1 MNVKRVLSGR
11 ANLAERLASN
21 YEELFV
27 AINAIR
33 ATGHSISMTQGV
45 YDLLHTGH
53 TRYLESAKSFG
64 DFLLV
69 AVDTDAY
76 TKRRKGSDNERRPIV
91 PFEERIEI
99 LSQVRS
105 VDILTYRDLKEH
117 ETDPDFVIKLVK
129 PDVLVMSHSTKDISE
144 AKYEEIRHMLSEWGG
159 KLELLEPKDTVST
172 TGRIRDLFIDG
183 SVGFAEHIT
192 EVVQKGIDEYFARAG
207 RTFVHKGKGRNV
219 E

>member
-1 MNVKRVLSGR
+1 MNVKRVLSGK
-11 ANLAERLASN
+11 ANLDERFAAN
-21 YEELFV
+21 YDELLT
-27 AINAIR
+27 AISAIR
-33 ATGHSISMTQGV
+33 ATGHTISMTQGV

-53 TRYLESAKSFG
+53 TRYLEAAKSYG

-117 ETDPDFVIKLVK
+117 EGDPDFVIKLVK

-144 AKYEEIRHMLSEWGG
+144 SKYEEIRNMLSEWSG

-192 EVVQKGIDEYFARAG
+192 EVVQKGIDEYFTRAG
-207 RTFVHKGKGRNV
+207 RTFVHKGRGGQ
-219 E
+219 